1 MVKHE
6 AQSQSL
12 QKLQQAND
20 MIARVEAEM
29 YDLLQLRQQQH
40 NQQQAQLDMLHQ
52 QLSSLRAAMHQ
63 GDEPGS
69 PDVEQ
74 LTEFRAAC
82 KSIMGDVSSEFERV
96 RSDVRR
102 WVAQLANLQHSLQHV
117 SLPPAGAN
125 GSDNGYEHSL
135 PLPAAERP
143 AAAQQDET
151 RVLIEGVASFVLALA
166 LMNRIEAIP
175 GIGETLL
182 CCYQEM
188 TLAVAVRY
196 ERGARLEQL
205 LQQHFG
211 PELQILARHDEQL
224 TLFHHP

>member
-1 MVKHE
+1 MINQE

-29 YDLLQLRQQQH
+29 HDLLQIREQHH

-52 QLSSLRAAMHQ
+52 QLSSLRAAMHR

-82 KSIMGDVSSEFERV
+82 RSIMGEVSSEFERV

-117 SLPPAGAN
+117 SLTPL
-125 GSDNGYEHSL
+125 DTDGYEHSL
-135 PLPAAERP
+135 TLQAIAPPSTV
-143 AAAQQDET
+143 QQDET
-151 RVLIEGVASFVLALA
+151 HVIIEGVASFVLALS
-166 LMNRIEAIP
+166 LMNRIEEVP
-175 GIGETLL
+175 GIGEALL
-182 CCYQEM
+182 CAYQEM
-188 TLAVAVRY
+188 TLAMVVRY
-196 ERGARLEQL
+196 EPGALLEQL

-211 PELQILARHDEQL
+211 PELQLLSRHNEQL
-224 TLFHHP
+224 TLFYHA